1 MGSPD
6 ENDQFGYDHDVQG
19 VPSTHENSLKDI
31 SKTETNEVTKD
42 EDVKPSPPSWKPGA
56 LRQFPIYGILPLLL
70 SIVCTGIAILIVRL
84 THHKDIEQWSGRKAP
99 QVLLSYTTTVA
110 NSLMGVAFAEAAVIT
125 FWRGAVS
132 GMPVS
137 NLHYVWSSS
146 SSVVGALNSLWRR
159 RAVGVS
165 LVSILVA
172 ISTLLRGP
180 LMQRSTYVELVDLE
194 ILDTIKV
201 PVMADMGNDWG
212 GMMTGQSLMDLRF
225 APGFADTVANYQ
237 SQSPMS
243 LLGAN
248 CTNCDL
254 NVVAFG
260 FQVNCTA
267 TKIPYNLTGSFEAI
281 MNQTF
286 KATVFDSRIGI
297 VEESA
302 RGSLINISVVRKV
315 DVGYEGNLEHKVCLL
330 APSLLNY
337 SMNLDGNILSFK
349 SEDWYDVSAV
359 EDPLNLPPVDSF
371 VKPINMTLAY
381 RSGLGSTIPA
391 LQSIGSL
398 LFDSSSK
405 VSHGGAVGWTTSN
418 SGLLSNLFYT
428 AETPALRRS
437 SDPKDYSFED
447 PMQDIINAY
456 RDIAFRMSLQAAT
469 EENEGLTDQ
478 NVKVFQE
485 VGYTSHTSM
494 ARYAMDKAA
503 LAVAVVISLLGPVAT
518 LILFWGWWKLGRRFT
533 MSPLEMINAVLAP
546 VEEEFFGDDE
556 EKDDRRQEE
565 RPTQGTGRSAK
576 RDQLEVARVL
586 AECGKGDAS
595 GADLANHVR
604 QKKKGDQEP
613 VVKYGVDGRGKLSM
627 QVVGGGGS
635 GGMRRRREKEGGFV
649 SGLVDVL
656 LNDG

>member
-70 SIVCTGIAILIVRL
+70 STGIAILIVRL